1 MRGDKIGPAEAAIMR
16 GSAPRGPS
24 DQELVKRMARG
35 DQNAL
40 RELMLRHRGRV
51 QRFTGRF
58 LQDRDRIDDVVND
71 VFVAAWRQARAFEQR
86 ASVVTW
92 LLAIAK
98 FRAMSA
104 YTEYRQ
110 REEAF
115 DEAAAAA
122 LVDHNDTPDVVMEQV
137 DRAKLLR
144 RLTASLPAKQARLI
158 DLVYYR
164 DKSVREVAAI
174 VGIPNNTVK
183 TRMFLARR
191 RLAVLLAAEGLGPRA
206 A

>member
-1 MRGDKIGPAEAAIMR
+1 MCGDNIDPAEAAILR

-24 DQELVKRMARG
+24 DQELVNGMARG

-51 QRFTGRF
+51 QRFTARF

-71 VFVAAWRQARAFEQR
+71 VFVAVWRQARAFEQR

-104 YTEYRQ
+104 HS
-110 REEAF
+110 EASIG
-115 DEAAAAA
+115 
-122 LVDHNDTPDVVMEQV
+122 N
-137 DRAKLLR
+137 AKR
-144 RLTASLPAKQARLI
+144 PST
-158 DLVYYR
+158 
-164 DKSVREVAAI
+164 
-174 VGIPNNTVK
+174 
-183 TRMFLARR
+183 RR
-191 RLAVLLAAEGLGPRA
+191 RRRRSSIITTHRTS
-206 A
+206 